1 MKVSRVLIAD
11 DHEIARMGAVSV
23 FEGSGRYQICA
34 EASDGRGAIAMTR
47 RLRPDLVVIDIGLP
61 GLNGLDAARQ
71 ILSESPR
78 QPILIF
84 TEVNSESMMR
94 RALDAGIRGYVLKTD
109 RADDLLAAANGLLQ
123 GRIFFTSRMTDIVL
137 GNATAEPRELSLSE
151 REREVLQLVAEGNS
165 TTQISKILCLSPKT
179 VDTHRTNLRRK
190 LQISSTAGLVVYA
203 VRNEIVGIPELKF
216 PTRTSEATCS
226 TSAALDAR
234 LFAAYKLTSD
244 TGPGA
249 SLSDAS
255 EFRSAVQAAG
265 GD

>member
-1 MKVSRVLIAD
+1 
-11 DHEIARMGAVSV
+11 
-23 FEGSGRYQICA
+23 
-34 EASDGRGAIAMTR
+34 MTR
-47 RLRPDLVVIDIGLP
+47 RLKPDLVVIDIGLP

-71 ILSESPR
+71 ILSENPR
-78 QPILIF
+78 QRILIF

-137 GNATAEPRELSLSE
+137 GKATAEPRELSLSE

-165 TTQISKILCLSPKT
+165 TTKISKILCLSPKT

-190 LQISSTAGLVVYA
+190 LQISSTAELVVYA
-203 VRNEIVGIPELKF
+203 VRNEIVGIPELNF

-234 LFAAYKLTSD
+234 IFAAYKSTSN
-244 TGPGA
+244 TAQGA
-249 SLSDAS
+249 SLSDAG